1 MHQQIKLMIM
11 NKDTENN
18 RKEKQKDRSVIW
30 WGFYGLWVGIKFS
43 VILYILGMIVIMT
56 MTIICKT
63 F

>member
-1 MHQQIKLMIM
+1 MHQQIKLTIM

-18 RKEKQKDRSVIW
+18 RKEKQKDRSVIR

>member
-1 MHQQIKLMIM
+1 MHQQIKLTIM

-18 RKEKQKDRSVIW
+18 RKEKQKDHSVIW

>member
-1 MHQQIKLMIM
+1 M

-18 RKEKQKDRSVIW
+18 KKEKQKDRSVMW

-43 VILYILGMIVIMT
+43 VILYALGLIGIMILA
-56 MTIICKT
+56 IICKT

>member
-1 MHQQIKLMIM
+1 MHQQIKLTIM
-11 NKDTENN
+11 NKDTENYN
-18 RKEKQKDRSVIW
+18 KGKQKDHSVMW
-30 WGFYGLWVGIKFS
+30 WCFYGLWVGIKFS

>member
-1 MHQQIKLMIM
+1 MVM
-11 NKDTENN
+11 NKDTENYN
-18 RKEKQKDRSVIW
+18 KGKQKDHSVMW
-30 WGFYGLWVGIKFS
+30 WCFYGLWVGIKFS

>member
-1 MHQQIKLMIM
+1 M

-18 RKEKQKDRSVIW
+18 RKEKQKDRSFIW

-43 VILYILGMIVIMT
+43 VILYILGMIVIMI